1 MNEDKIIWMLNR
13 LDDDRAEKE
22 IDKLM
27 EGVDFDMESIKRKA
41 VQKLARH
48 NKKSR
53 LRKCLTYAA
62 AVCACFVCV
71 NVVYADEISQAIKLF
86 FNKTPVYSTMVDG
99 KAYYLPERLKL
110 DDQTTVDS
118 FMVASDRMEM
128 ELTSDLSEE
137 AIYSIKVV
145 PKNNSGVEY
154 TSGGNSME
162 GDNKYFLLLLNDKEK
177 NYNFIPAKEYNLL
190 LGGKTFTIA
199 LEEAKSLDGTQ
210 KLTESAPN
218 ANKIDLVTV
227 GASSIER
234 DGKLAVQLIASFK
247 DQDMKLEAFGES
259 KNKISRLT
267 MENLGKN
274 RLTSTGTGLKVGDI
288 YATDEKGSNYKL
300 EKPQDAKTM
309 PITTF
314 VTEAPQGTSLAVNLP
329 ALQACYQ
336 KKVDSLSINIP
347 KNGME
352 TLNREV
358 DLIAQ
363 KAVVQSV
370 ERLSPTSARLTF
382 KLNTGNQE
390 FVKTKSFKV
399 YNSDVKKIDS
409 EFNGDTAIMTLE
421 FNKQIDA
428 ADLEVSWPN
437 FEINGNW
444 TINLK

>member
-1 MNEDKIIWMLNR
+1 
-13 LDDDRAEKE
+13 
-22 IDKLM
+22 
-27 EGVDFDMESIKRKA
+27 
-41 VQKLARH
+41 
-48 NKKSR
+48 
-53 LRKCLTYAA
+53 
-62 AVCACFVCV
+62 
-71 NVVYADEISQAIKLF
+71 
-86 FNKTPVYSTMVDG
+86 MVDG

-128 ELTSDLSEE
+128 ELTSDLSGE
-137 AIYSIKVV
+137 AICNIKVV
-145 PKNNSGVEY
+145 PQNNSSVEY
-154 TSGGNSME
+154 TSGGFSVE
-162 GDNKYFLLLLNDKEK
+162 GDNKYFLLLVNDKEK
-177 NYNFIPAKEYNLL
+177 NYKFIPAKEYNLL
-190 LGGKTFTIA
+190 LGGKTFTMA

-210 KLTESAPN
+210 KLAESAPN

-227 GASSIER
+227 GANSIER
-234 DGKLAVQLIASFK
+234 DGKQAVQLIASFK

-274 RLTSTGTGLKVGDI
+274 GLTSNGTGLKVGDI
-288 YATDEKGSNYKL
+288 YATDEKGSKYKL
-300 EKPQDAKTM
+300 EKPKDAKTM

-314 VTEAPQGTSLAVNLP
+314 VTEAPQGTSLTVTLP

-336 KKVDSLSINIP
+336 KNVDSLSINIP

-370 ERLSPTSARLTF
+370 ERLSPTSAKLTF

-390 FVKTKSFKV
+390 FVKIKSFNV

-421 FNKQIDA
+421 FNKRIDA
-428 ADLEVSWPN
+428 ADLEVSWPS